1 MNKQNE
7 LVIVRTFN
15 AAKEKVWHAWSD
27 AEHFKKW
34 WGPKEFTCPDC
45 TIDFK
50 VGGKWLA
57 SMMDEKGNKIWATG
71 VYKEIV
77 PYEKMVFTD
86 CFADENGNVVSSEKY
101 GMKDVPMEMLVTVL
115 LKEINGKTEMTIIHE
130 GLPEGEL
137 SKGANIGWNTSIDKM
152 EESFK

>member
-15 AAKEKVWHAWSD
+15 AVKEKVLHAWSD

-57 SMMDEKGNKIWATG
+57 SMMDDKGNKIWATG

-77 PYEKMVFTD
+77 PYDKMVFTD
-86 CFADENGNVVSSEKY
+86 CFADEKGNVVSSEIY

-115 LKEINGKTEMTIIHE
+115 LKEINGKTEMTIIHK

-152 EESFK
+152 EESLK

>member
-1 MNKQNE
+1 MKDQNE

-27 AEHFKKW
+27 EEHFKQW

-45 TIDFK
+45 TIDFI

-57 SMMDEKGNKIWATG
+57 SMMDDKGNKIWSTG
-71 VYKEIV
+71 IYTEII
-77 PYEKMVFTD
+77 PNEKIVFTD
-86 CFADENGNVVSSEKY
+86 CFADENGNIVSSEHY
-101 GMKDVPMEMLVTVL
+101 GMTGIPMEMKVTVL

-130 GLPEGEL
+130 GLPEGEHL
-137 SKGANIGWNTSIDKM
+137 TGANAGWNTSIDKM

>member
-1 MNKQNE
+1 MKDQNE

-27 AEHFKKW
+27 EEHFKQW
-34 WGPKEFTCPDC
+34 WGPREFTCPDC

-57 SMMDEKGNKIWATG
+57 SMMDDKGNKIWATG
-71 VYKEIV
+71 VYKEII
-77 PYEKMVFTD
+77 PYEKIVFTD
-86 CFADENGNVVSSEKY
+86 CFADEKSNVISSEVY
-101 GMKDVPMEMLVTVL
+101 GMKGVPMEMLVTVL
-115 LKEINGKTEMTIIHE
+115 IKEVNGKTEMTIIHK